1 MAVELGYIPVVPPK
15 SNRREPWGYDKEL
28 YKLRNEVERLF
39 NRIKRFRRIFTRY
52 DKLDIM
58 FMQFVC
64 FAQIYDALV
73 YVNRP

>member
-15 SNRREPWGYDKEL
+15 SNCKEPWGYDKEL
-28 YKLRNEVERLF
+28 YKLRNEVGRLF
-39 NRIKRFRRIFTRY
+39 NRLKMFRGISTRY
-52 DKLDIM
+52 DKLGIM